1 MVCPLFPLAPKCHRL
16 WQGCLC
22 HTRDPAAELP
32 VAMKTQHSAVSAELL
47 QHSSRHPLK
56 CSWCVSQEPD
66 WADPILWERTHIVAQ
81 QWVCWEETL
90 AVARF
95 QQAVTLHWNW
105 IQLATAKPRVG
116 SWWLL
121 RQPRSPAPT
130 APSHLPIF
138 TGHCFEVCLQAL
150 QSHSVCALLFLI
162 PKTTTLNFR
171 QEQPAQQSG
180 CV

>member
-1 MVCPLFPLAPKCHRL
+1 MLTFLQISCTSTSPLLPVMVCPLFPLAPKCHRL

-95 QQAVTLHWNW
+95 QQAVTLC
-105 IQLATAKPRVG
+105 AETKF
-116 SWWLL
+116 SWL
-121 RQPRSPAPT
+121 QPS
-130 APSHLPIF
+130 L
-138 TGHCFEVCLQAL
+138 VWAL
-150 QSHSVCALLFLI
+150 GAC
-162 PKTTTLNFR
+162 
-171 QEQPAQQSG
+171 
-180 CV
+180 